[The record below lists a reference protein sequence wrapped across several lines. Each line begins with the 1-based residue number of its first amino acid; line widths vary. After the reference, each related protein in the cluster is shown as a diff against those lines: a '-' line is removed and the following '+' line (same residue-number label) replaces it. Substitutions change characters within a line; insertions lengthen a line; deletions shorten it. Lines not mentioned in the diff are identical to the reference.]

1 VTVSCGGYAGAMKK
15 RILWL
20 VLLAAAVVTA
30 SLAITSPLV
39 QNLLYTGRRTGGSD
53 RVTGTY
59 ELHGEDLTLKEP
71 VEPRTVMLT
80 GRIDQQGGEISIDLT
95 NGKTRTV
102 VCKYPGYF
110 QQEVQ
115 LPAGS
120 TYLEVVCRQFT
131 GYILLESRKA
141 GHPGG

>member
-1 VTVSCGGYAGAMKK
+1 MKK

-59 ELHGEDLTLKEP
+59 ELQGEDLTLKEP
-71 VEPRTVMLT
+71 VFGAALKEPRTVMLT

-120 TYLEVVCRQFT
+120 TYLEVVCRKFT

>member
-1 VTVSCGGYAGAMKK
+1 MKK

-59 ELHGEDLTLKEP
+59 ELQGEDLTLKEP
-71 VEPRTVMLT
+71 VFGAALKEPRTVMLT
-80 GRIDQQGGEISIDLT
+80 GRIDQQGGEISIDLA
-95 NGKTRTV
+95 NGK
-102 VCKYPGYF
+102 KKLKEA
-110 QQEVQ
+110 QEVQ

-120 TYLEVVCRQFT
+120 TYLEVECRQFT
-131 GYILLESRKA
+131 GYILLESREA

>member
-1 VTVSCGGYAGAMKK
+1 MKK

-59 ELHGEDLTLKEP
+59 ELQGEDLTLKEP
-71 VEPRTVMLT
+71 VFGAALKEPRTVMLT
-80 GRIDQQGGEISIDLT
+80 GRIDQQGGEISIDLA

-102 VCKYPGYF
+102 VPRVF
-110 QQEVQ
+110 
-115 LPAGS
+115 PAGGAAAGGQHLPGS
-120 TYLEVVCRQFT
+120 GVQAVYGIHPAGEPRSGTPRRMT
-131 GYILLESRKA
+131 DAGKA
-141 GHPGG
+141 V